1 MYPSVTDVT
10 PSEEYRLFISF
21 ENGERGILDMQPFLD
36 FGVFR
41 DLKEH
46 EVFRQVR
53 VSFDTIEWP
62 GGIDLDPEFVYR
74 NCRTTVD
81 QSAGAS

>member
-1 MYPSVTDVT
+1 MYPSVTEVT
-10 PSEEYRLFISF
+10 PTEDHRLYLSF
-21 ENGERGILDMQPFLD
+21 DIGERGIHDMRPFLD
-36 FGVFR
+36 FGVFQN
-41 DLKEH
+41 LKDQA
-46 EVFRQVR
+46 VFRQVR

-74 NCRTTVD
+74 HCELTAD

>member
-1 MYPSVTDVT
+1 MYPSVTEVT
-10 PSEEYRLFISF
+10 PAEDYRLMVSF
-21 ENGERGILDMQPFLD
+21 ENGERGVLDMQAYLD

-41 DLKEH
+41 DLKEP

-74 NCRTTVD
+74 NCISTVD

>member
-10 PSEEYRLFISF
+10 PAEKHRLHVSF
-21 ENGERGILDMQPFLD
+21 DTGERGVLDTRPFLD

-41 DLKEH
+41 NLRDQTA
-46 EVFRQVR
+46 FRQVR

-62 GGIDLDPEFVYR
+62 GGIDLDSEFVYR
-74 NCRTTVD
+74 HCELTED
-81 QSAGAS
+81 QSTEAR

>member
-1 MYPSVTDVT
+1 M
-10 PSEEYRLFISF
+10 R
-21 ENGERGILDMQPFLD
+21 PFLD

-41 DLKEH
+41 NLKDEAI
-46 EVFRQVR
+46 FRQVS

-74 NCRTTVD
+74 RCELTAD
-81 QSAGAS
+81 ESAGAS

>member
-1 MYPSVTDVT
+1 MCPSVTQVA
-10 PSEEYRLFISF
+10 PSDDYRLSVSF
-21 ENGERGILDMQPFLD
+21 DTGESGVLDMRPFLD

-41 DLKEH
+41 DLKDQAA
-46 EVFRQVR
+46 FRRVR

-74 NCRTTVD
+74 HCDLTAD
-81 QSAGAS
+81 QSAAAT

>member
-10 PSEEYRLFISF
+10 PIEDHRLHIAFDT
-21 ENGERGILDMQPFLD
+21 GERGILDMRPFLD

-41 DLKEH
+41 DLKDANA
-46 EVFRQVR
+46 FRRVR

-74 NCRTTVD
+74 NCELTAD

>member
-1 MYPSVTDVT
+1 MYPSVTEVA
-10 PSEEYRLFISF
+10 PSEEYRLLISF

-41 DLKEH
+41 DLKEL

-74 NCRTTVD
+74 NCRMTAD